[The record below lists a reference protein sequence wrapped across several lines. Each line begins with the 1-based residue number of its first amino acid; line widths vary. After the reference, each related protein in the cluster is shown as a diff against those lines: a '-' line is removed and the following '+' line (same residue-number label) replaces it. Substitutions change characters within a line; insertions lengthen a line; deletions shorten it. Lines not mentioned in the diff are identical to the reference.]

1 LRRDDA
7 IRIIEFT
14 EEIKREQKRILRVVI
29 LRFLIFMGERN

>member
-1 LRRDDA
+1 M

-14 EEIKREQKRILRVVI
+14 EAIKREQKRILRVVI